1 MAAGKP
7 WLRDQASRDLDPA
20 ESQRRADA
28 GEPFSVRFR
37 VPEGDGETRFDDAVY
52 GDQSRKHRDIEDFA
66 LLRPDGT
73 PLYNHVVVCD
83 DVHMAITDII
93 RGQDHL
99 SNTHKQVLLY
109 EAMGRTP
116 PKFAHLPLINAPD
129 RTKLS
134 KRKHGEVV
142 SVTTYRDR
150 GFLPEAF
157 RNFLALLGWS
167 PGDDREVFSTEEL
180 LAAFTLEGIGRS
192 NAILTFSETDPRQW
206 TDRKALFINQQYMS
220 RMPLPELLPKV
231 EAVLKQHGLWDEAFA
246 EGGARRDWFS
256 ATVDLL
262 RARFITLQDFA
273 DGGRAFFD
281 ESFDM
286 DPEAVDKNLKKEPRL
301 ARMAARAGPAVR
313 GPGAVRPRHRGG
325 GAARLRGRARR
336 QGRRADQ
343 RRADRGHRTLGG
355 PVAVR
360 RPHLPRARPGGPP
373 PAGGGHPV
381 LTRLQRRSVTGRSV
395 RRVRIVPSG
404 SSTSSPRVVIA
415 PPAPPT
421 TRPTSAPFLPPITD
435 PSSAPSAAPIPAF
448 WPVSLLSMLS
458 ERDTTRARM
467 STRVLSSSSRLLKAR
482 SSFPPRAG
490 RSAGSALT
498 TVPRTR
504 APAGITIRLST

>member
-1 MAAGKP
+1 LRVRFAPSPTGYLHVGGARTALFNWLWARKNGGTFVLRIEDTDRERSTDANTRSILEGLEWLGLGWDEGPHFQSEGIARHKEVAHRLLAEGKAYRSFATNEQLDAERKQLAAAGRP

-20 ESQRRADA
+20 ESQRRAGA

-37 VPEGDGETRFDDAVY
+37 VPEGEGETRFDDAVY
-52 GDQSRKHRDIEDFA
+52 GEQSRKHRDVEDFA

-109 EAMGRTP
+109 EALGRTP

-180 LAAFTLEGIGRS
+180 LAAFTLQGIGRS

-273 DGGRAFFD
+273 DAGRAFFD

-301 ARMAARAGPAVR
+301 AEWLPE
-313 GPGAVRPRHRGG
+313 
-325 GAARLRGRARR
+325 L
-336 QGRRADQ
+336 GRRFAALEPFDHASAEAALRAYADELGVK
-343 RRADRGHRTLGG
+343 AGVLINGTRT
-355 PVAVR
+355 A
-360 RPHLPRARPGGPP
+360 
-373 PAGGGHPV
+373 
-381 LTRLQRRSVTGRSV
+381 VTGRSV
-395 RRVRIVPSG
+395 GPSLFDVLTCLGRERVARRLR
-404 SSTSSPRVVIA
+404 
-415 PPAPPT
+415 
-421 TRPTSAPFLPPITD
+421 
-435 PSSAPSAAPIPAF
+435 AAATH
-448 WPVSLLSMLS
+448 V
-458 ERDTTRARM
+458 A
-467 STRVLSSSSRLLKAR
+467 
-482 SSFPPRAG
+482 
-490 RSAGSALT
+490 
-498 TVPRTR
+498 
-504 APAGITIRLST
+504 

>member
-1 MAAGKP
+1 MRVRFAPSPTGYLHVGGARTALFNWLWARKNAGTFVLRIEDTDRERSTDANTRSILEGLEWLGLHWDEGPHFQSEGIARHREMAHRLLAEGKAYRSFATNDQLDAERKQLMAAGKP
-7 WLRDQASRDLDPA
+7 WLRDQKSRDLDPA
-20 ESQRRADA
+20 ASQRRAA

-37 VPEGDGETRFDDAVY
+37 VPEGEGETRFDDAVY
-52 GDQSRKHRDIEDFA
+52 GEQARKHRDIEDFA

-83 DVHMAITDII
+83 DVHMTITDII

-286 DPEAVDKNLKKEPRL
+286 DLEAVDKNLKKEPRL
-301 ARMAARAGPAVR
+301 AEWLPE
-313 GPGAVRPRHRGG
+313 
-325 GAARLRGRARR
+325 L
-336 QGRRADQ
+336 GRRFEALDPFDHASAEAALRAYADELGVK
-343 RRADRGHRTLGG
+343 AGVLINGTRT
-355 PVAVR
+355 A
-360 RPHLPRARPGGPP
+360 
-373 PAGGGHPV
+373 
-381 LTRLQRRSVTGRSV
+381 VTGRSV
-395 RRVRIVPSG
+395 GPSLFDILTCLG
-404 SSTSSPRVVIA
+404 RDRVVRRLQAAATHIA
-415 PPAPPT
+415 
-421 TRPTSAPFLPPITD
+421 
-435 PSSAPSAAPIPAF
+435 
-448 WPVSLLSMLS
+448 
-458 ERDTTRARM
+458 
-467 STRVLSSSSRLLKAR
+467 
-482 SSFPPRAG
+482 
-490 RSAGSALT
+490 
-498 TVPRTR
+498 
-504 APAGITIRLST
+504 

>member
-1 MAAGKP
+1 MRVRFAPSPTGYLHVGGARTALFNWLWARKNGGTFILRIEDTDRERSTEANTRSILEGLEWLGLDWDEGPHFQSGGIARHVEVAHRLLAEGKAYRSFATTEQLTEERKQLAAAGRP
-7 WLRDQASRDLDPA
+7 WLRDQKSRDLDPA
-20 ESQRRADA
+20 ESQRRAQE
-28 GEPFSVRFR
+28 GEPFTVRFR
-37 VPEGDGETRFDDAVY
+37 VPEGEETTRFDDAVY
-52 GDQSRKHRDIEDFA
+52 GEQSRKHRDIEDFA
-66 LLRPDGT
+66 LLRPDAT

-83 DVHMAITDII
+83 DVHMAITDVI

-180 LAAFTLEGIGRS
+180 LAAFTLQGIGRS

-220 RMPLPELLPKV
+220 RMPLLELLPKV
-231 EAVLKQHGLWDEAFA
+231 EAVLKQHGLWEAAFA
-246 EGGARRDWFS
+246 EGGARREWFS

-281 ESFDM
+281 ETFDM
-286 DPEAVDKNLKKEPRL
+286 DPDAVDKNLKKEPRL
-301 ARMAARAGPAVR
+301 AEWLPE
-313 GPGAVRPRHRGG
+313 
-325 GAARLRGRARR
+325 L
-336 QGRRADQ
+336 GRRYAGLEPFDHASAEAALRAYADELGVK
-343 RRADRGHRTLGG
+343 AGLLINGART
-355 PVAVR
+355 A
-360 RPHLPRARPGGPP
+360 
-373 PAGGGHPV
+373 
-381 LTRLQRRSVTGRSV
+381 VTGRSV
-395 RRVRIVPSG
+395 GPSLFDVLACLG
-404 SSTSSPRVVIA
+404 RDRVV
-415 PPAPPT
+415 
-421 TRPTSAPFLPPITD
+421 R
-435 PSSAPSAAPIPAF
+435 
-448 WPVSLLSMLS
+448 
-458 ERDTTRARM
+458 
-467 STRVLSSSSRLLKAR
+467 RLH
-482 SSFPPRAG
+482 G
-490 RSAGSALT
+490 VGS
-498 TVPRTR
+498 PMDK
-504 APAGITIRLST
+504 

>member
-1 MAAGKP
+1 MRVRFAPSPTGYLHVGGARTALFNWLWARRNGGTFVLRVEDTDRERSTDANTRSILEGLEWLGLAWDEGPHFQSEGIARHVEVAHRLLAEGKAYRSFATNEQLDAERTQLMAAGRP
-7 WLRDQASRDLDPA
+7 WLRDRASRDLEPA

-28 GEPFSVRFR
+28 GQPFSVRFR
-37 VPEGDGETRFDDAVY
+37 VPEGEGETRFADAVY
-52 GDQSRKHRDIEDFA
+52 GDQSRRHRDIEDFA

-99 SNTHKQVLLY
+99 SNTHKQILLY
-109 EAMGRTP
+109 EAMGRRP

-134 KRKHGEVV
+134 KRKHGAVV

-220 RMPLPELLPKV
+220 RMPLPALLPKV
-231 EAVLKQHGLWDEAFA
+231 EDVLKRHGLWDEAFA
-246 EGGARRDWFS
+246 EGGARREWFS
-256 ATVDLL
+256 AAVDLL
-262 RARFITLQDFA
+262 RPRFITLEDFA

-281 ESFDM
+281 DTFEM

-301 ARMAARAGPAVR
+301 AEWLPELGKRFADLEPFDHASAEAALRSYADELGVKAGLLIN
-313 GPGAVRPRHRGG
+313 GA
-325 GAARLRGRARR
+325 
-336 QGRRADQ
+336 
-343 RRADRGHRTLGG
+343 RT
-355 PVAVR
+355 A
-360 RPHLPRARPGGPP
+360 
-373 PAGGGHPV
+373 
-381 LTRLQRRSVTGRSV
+381 VTGRSV
-395 RRVRIVPSG
+395 GPSLFDVLVCLG
-404 SSTSSPRVVIA
+404 RDRVVRRLQA
-415 PPAPPT
+415 A
-421 TRPTSAPFLPPITD
+421 TRI
-435 PSSAPSAAPIPAF
+435 
-448 WPVSLLSMLS
+448 
-458 ERDTTRARM
+458 
-467 STRVLSSSSRLLKAR
+467 
-482 SSFPPRAG
+482 
-490 RSAGSALT
+490 
-498 TVPRTR
+498 
-504 APAGITIRLST
+504 

>member
-1 MAAGKP
+1 MRVRFAPSPTGYLHVGGARTALFNWLWARKNGGTFVLRIEDTDRERSTDANTRSILEGLEWLGLDWDEGPHFQSDGIARHKEVAHRLLAEGKAYRSFATNEQLDAERKQLMAAGKP
-7 WLRDQASRDLDPA
+7 WLRDQASRDLDA
-20 ESQRRADA
+20 SEAQRRAEA

-99 SNTHKQVLLY
+99 SNTHKQILLY

-134 KRKHGEVV
+134 KRKHGAVV

-180 LAAFTLEGIGRS
+180 LDAFTLEGIGRS

-220 RMPLPELLPKV
+220 RMPLAELLPKV
-231 EAVLKQHGLWDEAFA
+231 EAVLKEHGLWDEAFA

-281 ESFDM
+281 ESFDF

-301 ARMAARAGPAVR
+301 LEWLPE
-313 GPGAVRPRHRGG
+313 
-325 GAARLRGRARR
+325 L
-336 QGRRADQ
+336 GRRFAALDPFDHASAEAALRAYADELGVK
-343 RRADRGHRTLGG
+343 AGVLINGTRT
-355 PVAVR
+355 A
-360 RPHLPRARPGGPP
+360 
-373 PAGGGHPV
+373 
-381 LTRLQRRSVTGRSV
+381 VTGRAVGPSLFDV
-395 RRVRIVPSG
+395 LTSLGRERVARR
-404 SSTSSPRVVIA
+404 
-415 PPAPPT
+415 
-421 TRPTSAPFLPPITD
+421 
-435 PSSAPSAAPIPAF
+435 
-448 WPVSLLSMLS
+448 
-458 ERDTTRARM
+458 
-467 STRVLSSSSRLLKAR
+467 LKA
-482 SSFPPRAG
+482 AG
-490 RSAGSALT
+490 GL
-498 TVPRTR
+498 V
-504 APAGITIRLST
+504 

>member
-1 MAAGKP
+1 MRVRFAPSPTGYLHVGGARTALFNWLWARKNGGTFVLRIEDTDRERSTDANTRSILEGLEWLGLGWDEGPHFQSEGIARHVEVAHRLLAEGKAYRSFATNEQLDAERKQLMAAGKP
-7 WLRDQASRDLDPA
+7 WLRDQKSRDLDPA

-99 SNTHKQVLLY
+99 SNTHKQILLY

-134 KRKHGEVV
+134 KRKHGAVV

-281 ESFDM
+281 DTFDM

-301 ARMAARAGPAVR
+301 AEWLPE
-313 GPGAVRPRHRGG
+313 
-325 GAARLRGRARR
+325 L
-336 QGRRADQ
+336 GRRFAALEPFDHATAEAALRAYADELGVK
-343 RRADRGHRTLGG
+343 AGVLINGTRTAVTGRSMG
-355 PVAVR
+355 PSLFELLD
-360 RPHLPRARPGGPP
+360 LPRPRPGGAPP
-373 PAGGGHPV
+373 PGGGHPH
-381 LTRLQRRSVTGRSV
+381 
-395 RRVRIVPSG
+395 
-404 SSTSSPRVVIA
+404 
-415 PPAPPT
+415 
-421 TRPTSAPFLPPITD
+421 
-435 PSSAPSAAPIPAF
+435 
-448 WPVSLLSMLS
+448 
-458 ERDTTRARM
+458 
-467 STRVLSSSSRLLKAR
+467 
-482 SSFPPRAG
+482 
-490 RSAGSALT
+490 
-498 TVPRTR
+498 
-504 APAGITIRLST
+504 